1 MAHVNTS
8 AVLPISILIA
18 LVLLYNF
25 EGRLKITSLSV
36 FFFFFFDT
44 GKIKEDPS
52 DLKISPVLSFKNS

>member
-36 FFFFFFDT
+36 FFFFFDT

-52 DLKISPVLSFKNS
+52 DPKISPVLSFKNS

>member
-8 AVLPISILIA
+8 SVLPISISIA

-25 EGRLKITSLSV
+25 EGRLKITS
-36 FFFFFFDT
+36 FFFFFFDI